1 MSRIAA
7 VDLATASPAVKAAY
21 QETAKDH
28 AISNM
33 KAVALHSPEA
43 IHAILEWY
51 RLFAKVKPFLGERLS
66 ILFCDGISRENH
78 CELCATF
85 MHREIIKWGEDPYD
99 LKLDEREKAVVDF
112 GRQLARNAN
121 QISDELFASLKKFFS
136 AEQIVDLTVFG
147 TLMIV
152 NNLFN
157 SALQIDLD
165 SSLDDYRIDPEKY
178 FA

>member
-1 MSRIAA
+1 MSRIAP
-7 VDLATASPAVKAAY
+7 VDLATASPEVKTAY
-21 QETAKDH
+21 EEISKNH

-51 RLFAKVKPFLGERLS
+51 KLFAKVKPFLGERLA
-66 ILFCDGISRENH
+66 ILFCDGISRQNH

-85 MHREIIKWGEDPYD
+85 MHREIVKWGEDPYD
-99 LKLDEREKAVVDF
+99 LKLDNREKAVVEF
-112 GRQLARNAN
+112 GRQLTKNAN
-121 QISDELFASLKKFFS
+121 AISDDLFARLKEYFN

-147 TLMIV
+147 VLMIV

-165 SSLDDYRIDPEKY
+165 TSLDDYRIDPEKY